1 MPEFKNSS
9 WNIGT
14 KIGYSNP
21 QFPKDEHEIPT
32 HTESIERA
40 IAKQKASFNS
50 IVLDL
55 FKSKII
61 GFFIVSN
68 IIQIPMPNKSII
80 LINFTTFSGIIENI
94 TLPRKIEMLE
104 KSIDKKNK
112 TVADNLPIVVFLI
125 PYVMPI
131 PKESILTDIAR
142 INIAKN
148 KSLTSKYNM

>member
-1 MPEFKNSS
+1 
-9 WNIGT
+9 
-14 KIGYSNP
+14 
-21 QFPKDEHEIPT
+21 
-32 HTESIERA
+32 
-40 IAKQKASFNS
+40 
-50 IVLDL
+50 
-55 FKSKII
+55 
-61 GFFIVSN
+61 
-68 IIQIPMPNKSII
+68 MPNNNII

-104 KSIDKKNK
+104 KSIDKTNK